1 MGERAEQEGR
11 SALRARS
18 HRFVYWQLCVYV
30 RACVCVCVCWF
41 ASLLDRARAAT
52 RDRATHSIV
61 CALSAARRV
70 AVAVVAAVVAC
81 VARCVV
87 AVGVVVAA
95 CVVVACVVE
104 ACVRVW

>member
-1 MGERAEQEGR
+1 MGEREEQEGR

-30 RACVCVCVCWF
+30 RVCVCVCCF

-52 RDRATHSIV
+52 RDRATHSIA

-87 AVGVVVAA
+87 AVVVVVAA